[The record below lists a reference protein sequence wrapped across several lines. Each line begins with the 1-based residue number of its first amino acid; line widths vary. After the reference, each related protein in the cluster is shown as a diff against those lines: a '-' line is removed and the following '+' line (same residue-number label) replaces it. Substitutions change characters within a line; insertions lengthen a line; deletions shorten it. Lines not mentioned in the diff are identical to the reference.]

1 MSNDEHFR
9 GRRDEYGR
17 RTSERARGADPRPPV
32 PGKVTPASRLSQER
46 EPAVQRKPAGTGGPA
61 PRARSLWEH
70 TMDPWMDAA
79 FRGSAAFADR
89 GDADRGD
96 ADRGDAVQTSGDVA
110 GAEPAAVHRAAAEG
124 VSGDGSALPY
134 FDRIQAAFG
143 GHDLGPVRAHV
154 GGAAAAASEQMGAEA
169 FAAGSHVA
177 FRAQPDLH
185 TAAHEAAHV
194 VQQRAGVQL
203 SDGVGRAGDA
213 YEQHANH
220 VADAVVRGEPAAPI
234 LDAMSGTPAAGHTGG
249 HGAGAAAVQR
259 KSSGKKQ
266 REDRDYDASWDD
278 ITSAAQQDQDAIDRL
293 DVAWIDSLD
302 PHVVQE
308 IDREFHEGKVEA
320 AFAKQH
326 AGSKDVK
333 AIGARYKKDEQ
344 RLRNEARARLVTAG
358 VKKPSAK
365 AIDEDPEYIAASD
378 ARKGE
383 RDQELEVARTEQRAA
398 FDEEQVKPSAPMMVL
413 TPPGGKVTRV
423 QGRVLARADFTSWGM
438 LVFGSADRLKEHYRA
453 IKLVPGTDAMYLHE
467 AAGAR
472 FVAARAWFEK
482 TYPGYT
488 FRKTTIAMSLRNR
501 HQEGHGQGKLG
512 HPLGISADFDAFDN
526 PNQLGDGP
534 SQYMLRRFGGV
545 DENKLGM
552 NQIRTGVD
560 PNRMTKEIGQATVR
574 GEELTARQLAF
585 LDSVERGYNEMAAT
599 SRRFQ
604 ASRAEQMPELRQAE
618 SLWFEQ
624 GVPALNRLRD
634 AEKNVESERK
644 KAVKRLGKELKGLD
658 DSAREDMINS
668 DPGVQAAIAARDAAQ
683 ASFDPI
689 QEQVTTVMQAV
700 FEPWTGAL
708 QDRINVLLAK
718 HDPAHLEL
726 DVTIEQVDRLL
737 HELKTTKKRKDIDE
751 LIADNQKA
759 FSAFDA
765 SALPEDPPTARNEV
779 ARYLDALHQAKWAA
793 GEVRVMRELIHRL
806 EESPTAVFGTQA
818 EKDKQTGRLRHRST
832 VAAPT
837 VMQYLERGFARDDAM
852 PEQPGA
858 EVGGKHAT
866 RVFNAA
872 FIRCM
877 AMFGF
882 NTLATWSGVDTMHFD
897 FREGF
902 DGIQKHDLYSP

>member
-17 RTSERARGADPRPPV
+17 RTLERARGADPRPPV

-46 EPAVQRKPAGTGGPA
+46 EPAVQRKPAGAGGPA

-96 ADRGDAVQTSGDVA
+96 ADRGDAVQTRGDVT

-124 VSGDGSALPY
+124 VSGDGGALPY

-194 VQQRAGVQL
+194 VQQRAGVRL
-203 SDGVGRAGDA
+203 NDGVGRAGDA

-234 LDAMSGTPAAGHTGG
+234 LDAMSGTPAVGHTGG

-333 AIGARYKKDEQ
+333 AIGAKYKKDEQ
-344 RLRNEARARLVTAG
+344 RLRNEARARLVAAG
-358 VKKPSAK
+358 VKKPKDADIKAEAEYVRALGELDRAK
-365 AIDEDPEYIAASD
+365 EQALASTR
-378 ARKGE
+378 AN
-383 RDQELEVARTEQRAA
+383 QRAA
-398 FDEEQVKPSAPMMVL
+398 FDAEPVKPSAPMMVL
-413 TPPGGKVTRV
+413 TPPEEKVTRS
-423 QGRVLARADFTSWGM
+423 QGLMLARADFMSWGM

-453 IKLVPGTDAMYLHE
+453 IKPVPGTQGMYLHE
-467 AAGAR
+467 AAAER
-472 FVAARAWFEK
+472 FVAARAWFER
-482 TYPGYT
+482 TYPGYS
-488 FRKTTIAMSLRNR
+488 FLRTTIAMSLRNR

-512 HPLGISADFDAFDN
+512 HPLGISADFAAFDN

-545 DENKLGM
+545 DMDTEGANRLVTKG
-552 NQIRTGVD
+552 D
-560 PNRMTKEIGQATVR
+560 PSVMTREIGQATVR
-574 GEELTARQLAF
+574 GEELTERQLAF

-644 KAVKRLGKELKGLD
+644 KAVKRLGKKLAGLAD
-658 DSAREDMINS
+658 KEREDMISS

-689 QEQVTTVMQAV
+689 QEQVTTVMQTA
-700 FEPWTGAL
+700 FEPWLSAMEGNIARAETT
-708 QDRINVLLAK
+708 
-718 HDPAHLEL
+718 HDPAHARV
-726 DVTIEQVDRLL
+726 DVPLAMLDRLL
-737 HELKTTKKRKDIDE
+737 GKVPSLKDRAAIDK
-751 LIADNQKA
+751 LVAQNKKA
-759 FSAFDA
+759 FSA
-765 SALPEDPPTARNEV
+765 LPPLPDDLEQAKERLT
-779 ARYLDALHQAKWAA
+779 RYLTAVYKAKQSA
-793 GEVRVMRELIHRL
+793 GEVSMQRELIRRL
-806 EESPTAVFGTQA
+806 TESPTAVFGAQS
-818 EKDKQTGRLRHRST
+818 EKDKQTGRLRHKPT
-832 VAAPT
+832 VAGPT

-852 PEQPGA
+852 PERPGA
-858 EVGGKHAT
+858 AVGARDARG
-866 RVFNAA
+866 VFNAA
-872 FIRCM
+872 FIKCM